1 MDSPTG
7 CAVTTPAVT
16 GPTSPRTSTQA
27 STEPV
32 FSSGTAS
39 ITITNYNTYSKLYI
53 NVLID
58 I

>member
-39 ITITNYNTYSKLYI
+39 IYNTYSKLYI
-53 NVLID
+53 SVLID